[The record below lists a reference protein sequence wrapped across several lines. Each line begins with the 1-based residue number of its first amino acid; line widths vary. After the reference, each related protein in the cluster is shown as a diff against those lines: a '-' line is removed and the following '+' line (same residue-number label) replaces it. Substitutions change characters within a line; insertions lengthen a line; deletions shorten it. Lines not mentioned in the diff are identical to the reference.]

1 MWYQT
6 YPPCPTKTGSNQ
18 IFHKKLRFYR
28 NPTWRNNNLPNYAFI
43 DTPRE
48 ETVNLPNYAF
58 IDPVQTRFYMKKYAF
73 IDTPREEIITLP
85 NYAFIDRLQTG
96 FYGPPP
102 LYDYQNEFSQNISP
116 PAYSMRLPPPYH
128 PKDPN
133 RIKRR
138 KLREF
143 TEEYYLPSY
152 SDIMWGS
159 RLFWSRMYVCK
170 MCYIKWSNN

>member
-1 MWYQT
+1 
-6 YPPCPTKTGSNQ
+6 
-18 IFHKKLRFYR
+18 
-28 NPTWRNNNLPNYAFI
+28 
-43 DTPRE
+43 
-48 ETVNLPNYAF
+48 
-58 IDPVQTRFYMKKYAF
+58 MKKYAF
-73 IDTPREEIITLP
+73 IDTPREEIINLP

-116 PAYSMRLPPPYH
+116 PAYSMGLPPPYH

-143 TEEYYLPSY
+143 TEEYYLPSH
-152 SDIMWGS
+152 SDIEEVDYFGPECMCVKCAISNGQIISTPGVRCNNSDYSENCIGS
-159 RLFWSRMYVCK
+159 ECEIEYWSVEG
-170 MCYIKWSNN
+170 